1 MNRLIIALT
10 MVTLSCGLMASDCA
24 ITVNGNDMMQWH
36 VLKIALGMDCDW
48 LDYGGV
54 NPTSENPKLKGIY
67 QFKAKWGGGLERCNR
82 FRYINH
88 VPLLSLKYFP
98 SKIYQKIFSTK

>member
-1 MNRLIIALT
+1 MTCFNRVVQLGGVSYSNYSRKERLY
-10 MVTLSCGLMASDCA
+10 
-24 ITVNGNDMMQWH
+24 GNDMMQWH
-36 VLKIALGMDCDW
+36 VLKIALKVDCDW

-82 FRYINH
+82 FRVTQIRYLCCH
-88 VPLLSLKYFP
+88 
-98 SKIYQKIFSTK
+98 